1 MWFRAVLDSDW
12 NVYHDA
18 ASESGMGRHTDDH
31 ISRARLP
38 FVLLQIIR
46 KNKTRFLFWEPG
58 LFRVLDLCLTMHAQR
73 VRTSDRMY
81 KHTFFW
87 IRPLSLL

>member
-38 FVLLQIIR
+38 SVLL
-46 KNKTRFLFWEPG
+46 
-58 LFRVLDLCLTMHAQR
+58 
-73 VRTSDRMY
+73 
-81 KHTFFW
+81 
-87 IRPLSLL
+87 